1 MARNTVIQVYEQ
13 LTIEGYVTAATGRGT
28 YVADISQDLIETMRA
43 RHELGDPAIS
53 LPIRNLSE
61 RGIRLIDRAG
71 FAQRQHGAFMPGVPE
86 VDEFPVRQWERI
98 QNKHWRQIRPERREE
113 QTSDRQSLMRIAINV
128 FGCTE
133 N

>member
-71 FAQRQHGAFMPGVPE
+71 FAQRQHGAFM
-86 VDEFPVRQWERI
+86 RS
-98 QNKHWRQIRPERREE
+98 EE
-113 QTSDRQSLMRIAINV
+113 HTSELLSLMRISYAV
-128 FGCTE
+128 FCLKKKIQQNTA
-133 N
+133 